1 MMKTILFI
9 VIAFF
14 VGIAAGMWML
24 VVIISKNNR
33 SSFKPLNKSALSEHI
48 DSLASDLNKITN
60 QLKEA
65 KFTVSNNLD
74 NIEMIS
80 ESYENKINNISKSY
94 GELSESY
101 NKLLS
106 LYKDLNNSQTTYP
119 EKKVVQNEYQSQ
131 TTSQPVYDEKT
142 TSQPVQQ
149 EMQQPVC
156 DQKLNQKPEPASPP
170 AQQTLKK
177 DYIQMSTVFDTVE
190 KLRAKGAEY
199 RVYNPTNN
207 TLEYSND
214 ANSKY
219 IAGRSGQNIL
229 VFPNQVDPFAKKQVA
244 DNVYNCKPD
253 FVEYENK
260 LIVCIMDDSGNIIR
274 QGKIF

>member
-14 VGIAAGMWML
+14 VGITAGMWML

-33 SSFKPLNKSALSEHI
+33 SSFKPFNKSALSEHI
-48 DSLASDLNKITN
+48 DSLASDLNKITD

-80 ESYENKINNISKSY
+80 ESY

-119 EKKVVQNEYQSQ
+119 EKKVAQNEYQSQ

-156 DQKLNQKPEPASPP
+156 DQKLNQKPEPASQPI
-170 AQQTLKK
+170 QQTSKK

-260 LIVCIMDDSGNIIR
+260 LIACIMDDSGNIIR